1 MQNEVVCMQPASF
14 AHSAHSAHSFGVKKC
29 SVHRPSLAGTRE
41 RESDLLPSDRSK
53 QARSKRRTG
62 GLALAELLVGRP
74 PDPPTLFRQAQ
85 KTTLAHFS
93 A

>member
-1 MQNEVVCMQPASF
+1 MQSAASIGLVIKEMLCPSSVFGGSARF
-14 AHSAHSAHSFGVKKC
+14 ASS
-29 SVHRPSLAGTRE
+29 RDRE
-41 RESDLLPSDRSK
+41 RCDWADRS
-53 QARSKRRTG
+53 AERG

-74 PDPPTLFRQAQ
+74 PDPPALFRQAQ